1 MNLPGFAAEG
11 SLYTS
16 AGQYQSV
23 ATRAVLAGQVLPAGI
38 CCEECAKM
46 ICPPCSP
53 EYRNIPGFCAAQAN
67 RCWAERQV
75 CLSNCVDCRTQP
87 TPCCPS
93 GCRGTC

>member
-11 SLYTS
+11 SLYIS
-16 AGQYQSV
+16 PGQYQSV
-23 ATRAVLAGQVLPAGI
+23 ADRAILAGQVSPAGV
-38 CCEECAKM
+38 CCSDCNQRCNCFKVG
-46 ICPPCSP
+46 SFDP
-53 EYRNIPGFCAAQAN
+53 EYNQCISICA
-67 RCWAERQV
+67 AERQV